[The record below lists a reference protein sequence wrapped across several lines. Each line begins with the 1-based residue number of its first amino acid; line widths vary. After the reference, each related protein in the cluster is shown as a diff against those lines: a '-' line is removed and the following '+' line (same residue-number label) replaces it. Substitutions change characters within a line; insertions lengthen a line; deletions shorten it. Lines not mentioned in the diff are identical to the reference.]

1 MREFMYD
8 QPSILIASILFV
20 SMLLSIELGYRL
32 GKGSRQSEMSKGQVS
47 AIQGSLLGVLAL
59 LLGFTFSLAL
69 QRYDSRSAAVVD
81 EANAIG
87 TSWLRAQMLPGEMGK
102 AVEAKLREYTAM
114 RVASAKIS
122 LDHAE
127 QREAMLA
134 DAARLQA
141 DLWTLA
147 RQAVALDDRMVT
159 TGLFIQSLNDT
170 IDAFGTRDA
179 ALNRHVPEVVLILL
193 YITFLM
199 TGSILGYGSGVSG
212 HRASPVAYVMVGLI
226 VLLVFIII
234 DLDRPRRGLIEVRQD
249 SLMELHASM
258 ERKTALPAPQAGPAD
273 PR

>member
-258 ERKTALPAPQAGPAD
+258 ERAALPEAQAGSAD